1 MGEEKLASSDPETKI
16 EQMLRKIADMLEK
29 GGNAGQMS
37 VLLKGLKED
46 LEDLLASL
54 PMTKAVEA
62 VPTAIVLTDL
72 FGNIEY
78 VNASLLKNSGFRD
91 ISEAKG
97 RSVFDF
103 TNAEGKAK
111 LQEEVIPALHFVG
124 QWQGEIF
131 LKRSDGQS
139 YMAEMM
145 CALVKD
151 DFGNPIYLLANF
163 YNITDRKR
171 AEEALLLDDSRLEAL
186 QRLNQMDE
194 ASIKEIAAF
203 ALEAGVKLTGS
214 KLGYLAFVDDEEKTL
229 FMHSWSKKAMQTCD
243 IEHKKIVYP
252 LQETGLWG
260 EAIRQRKAVITN
272 DYASCP
278 QRRGTPVGH
287 VNVVRHMNV
296 PIMDKGKIVIV
307 AGLGNKEEEYDDS
320 DVRQLTLL
328 MSGMWKI
335 IQRRSAE
342 ETLHRRDLLLQ
353 GAAKATNYL
362 LTSDPRAVKRALGIL
377 GEVGDVDRVHILEN
391 RELQSEVRLECLPM
405 QWFREPAKPFSGDL
419 SWLEHFPDW
428 QDTLSRSN
436 PIQGITSELRVPG
449 ATVLVELDVRS
460 FLLLPVFIEG
470 RFFAVICFEDCHNER
485 RWIDSEIAVLQAA
498 AGSIGEAILRR
509 RTEEALKKTQ
519 EGLEKR
525 VSERTAWLLR
535 ANAALQEETVLH
547 KETEIELRSAQQ
559 AADTACRAK
568 SEFLANMSHEIRTP
582 MNAVI
587 GLAGLLLETCLTEE
601 QRDFVETIHSSG
613 DALLAII
620 NDILDFSKID
630 EGKMKLEHL
639 PFNLRDSIESSL
651 DMVATK
657 AAEKVLDLTYD
668 IDERI
673 APTILGDSVR
683 LRQVLANLL
692 SNAVKFTEKGSI
704 AIHVKPGENADEIHF
719 SVFDTG
725 IGINPLDM
733 KKLFLSFSQVDAST
747 SRKYGGTGLG
757 LAISKRLVELM
768 GGRIWVQS
776 KLREGSTFH
785 FQIFAQP
792 FSGEAVKVHMA
803 GKKIMA
809 LLSSEGCLK
818 GLLDYAHTS
827 GMQIYPVVSAF
838 EAREMVESRFD
849 AAILDLDV
857 PGAEELA
864 EEIEERLPTITFA
877 SLGQHRKGKKTLIKP
892 ATQSSII
899 FALQEALMPPSH
911 KKVPTCSSAM
921 KHPDLDVLL
930 AEDNLVNQKVARL
943 MLKKLGYRAD
953 VVSNGREVL
962 QAILKKAYDVILM
975 DVQMPEMDGLEATR
989 AILDLNLKK
998 RPKILAMTAY
1008 ALEGDKERCLLA
1020 GMDGYISKPV
1030 QLEELRCV
1038 LYGLKNIPL
1047 GAPAKTA

>member
-1 MGEEKLASSDPETKI
+1 LGEEKLASSDPETKI
-16 EQMLRKIADMLEK
+16 EQMLRKIADMQES
-29 GGNAGQMS
+29 GGNAGQMP
-37 VLLKGLKED
+37 VLLKGLKD
-46 LEDLLASL
+46 NLEDLLACL

-62 VPTAIVLTDL
+62 VPTAVVLTDI

-78 VNASLLKNSGFRD
+78 VNASLLKISGFRD

-111 LQEEVIPALHFVG
+111 LQEEVIPALHSIG
-124 QWQGEIF
+124 QWQGELF

-151 DFGNPIYLLANF
+151 DSGKPIYLLANF

-194 ASIKEIAAF
+194 ASIKEIADF

-243 IEHKKIVYP
+243 IEHKRVVYH

-272 DYASCP
+272 DYASCS
-278 QRRGTPVGH
+278 QRRGTPAGH

-362 LTSDPRAVKRALGIL
+362 LTSDLQAVKRALGIL
-377 GEVGDVDRVHILEN
+377 GEVEDVDRVHILEN

-405 QWFREPAKPFSGDL
+405 QWFREPATQFSGDL
-419 SWLEHFPDW
+419 SWVVHFPDW
-428 QDTLSRSN
+428 QDMLSRSN

-547 KETEIELRSAQQ
+547 NETEIELRSAQQ

-587 GLAGLLLETCLTEE
+587 GLAGLLLETRLTEE

-639 PFNLRDSIESSL
+639 PFILRDSIESSL

-657 AAEKVLDLTYD
+657 AAEKGLDLTYD

-704 AIHVKPGENADEIHF
+704 AIHVKPGENAD
-719 SVFDTG
+719 G
-725 IGINPLDM
+725 NPL
-733 KKLFLSFSQVDAST
+733 FGF
-747 SRKYGGTGLG
+747 RYGN
-757 LAISKRLVELM
+757 RH
-768 GGRIWVQS
+768 QS
-776 KLREGSTFH
+776 
-785 FQIFAQP
+785 
-792 FSGEAVKVHMA
+792 SGHEK
-803 GKKIMA
+803 A
-809 LLSSEGCLK
+809 LL
-818 GLLDYAHTS
+818 
-827 GMQIYPVVSAF
+827 
-838 EAREMVESRFD
+838 
-849 AAILDLDV
+849 IL
-857 PGAEELA
+857 
-864 EEIEERLPTITFA
+864 
-877 SLGQHRKGKKTLIKP
+877 
-892 ATQSSII
+892 
-899 FALQEALMPPSH
+899 
-911 KKVPTCSSAM
+911 
-921 KHPDLDVLL
+921 
-930 AEDNLVNQKVARL
+930 
-943 MLKKLGYRAD
+943 
-953 VVSNGREVL
+953 
-962 QAILKKAYDVILM
+962 
-975 DVQMPEMDGLEATR
+975 
-989 AILDLNLKK
+989 
-998 RPKILAMTAY
+998 
-1008 ALEGDKERCLLA
+1008 
-1020 GMDGYISKPV
+1020 
-1030 QLEELRCV
+1030 
-1038 LYGLKNIPL
+1038 
-1047 GAPAKTA
+1047 

>member
-1 MGEEKLASSDPETKI
+1 LDEEWLASSDPETKI
-16 EQMLRKIADMLEK
+16 EQMLRKIAEMQKSL
-29 GGNAGQMS
+29 GCAGQMQAS
-37 VLLKGLKED
+37 LNGLKEN
-46 LEDLLASL
+46 LEELFACL
-54 PMTKAVEA
+54 PERCISSDGIVGLGRMNYPSDDRQFLQDVRDAAVSKNSEIEIQMMTKAIAA
-62 VPTAIVLTDL
+62 VPTSIVITDL
-72 FGNIEY
+72 LGNIKY
-78 VNASLLKNSGFRD
+78 VNASLLKKSGFRD
-91 ISEAKG
+91 ISEVIG

-103 TNAEGKAK
+103 TNAEGKVR
-111 LQEEVIPALHFVG
+111 LQEEVLPALNSVG
-124 QWQGEIF
+124 QWQGELF
-131 LKRSDGQS
+131 LERPDGQS
-139 YMAEMM
+139 YMAEMI

-151 DFGNPIYLLANF
+151 DCGKPINLLANF

-194 ASIKEIAAF
+194 ASIKEIIDF

-229 FMHSWSKKAMQTCD
+229 FMHSWSKWAMQTCN
-243 IEHKKIVYP
+243 IEHKRVVYH

-278 QRRGTPVGH
+278 QRKGIPEGH
-287 VNVVRHMNV
+287 VDVVRHMNV
-296 PIMDKGKIVIV
+296 PITDKGKIVIV
-307 AGLGNKEEEYDDS
+307 AGLGNKDVEYDDS

-335 IQRRSAE
+335 IQRRKAE
-342 ETLHRRDLLLQ
+342 EALRESQ
-353 GAAKATNYL
+353 
-362 LTSDPRAVKRALGIL
+362 RALSTLMSNLPGMAYRCKN
-377 GEVGDVDRVHILEN
+377 DRRWTMEFV
-391 RELQSEVRLECLPM
+391 SEGCL
-405 QWFREPAKPFSGDL
+405 DL
-419 SWLEHFPDW
+419 
-428 QDTLSRSN
+428 TGYRSN
-436 PIQGITSELRVPG
+436 ELLKNAAISYADLIHPDDQNYVWDEIQEAVANRRHFRLVYRIRSRYGIKWVWEQGQGIFLPDG
-449 ATVLVELDVRS
+449 VLLA
-460 FLLLPVFIEG
+460 LEG
-470 RFFAVICFEDCHNER
+470 FVNDITER
-485 RWIDSEIAVLQAA
+485 KLA
-498 AGSIGEAILRR
+498 
-509 RTEEALKKTQ
+509 EESLKKTQ
-519 EGLEKR
+519 EELEMR
-525 VSERTAWLLR
+525 VSERTGWLLR
-535 ANAALQEETVLH
+535 ANAALQEEMVKH

-587 GLAGLLLETCLTEE
+587 GLAGLLLETNLSEE

-630 EGKMKLEHL
+630 ESKMKLEHL
-639 PFNLRDSIESSL
+639 PFILRDCIESSL
-651 DMVATK
+651 DMVAAK
-657 AAEKVLDLTYD
+657 AAQKGLNLTYA
-668 IDERI
+668 IDEEI

-692 SNAVKFTEKGSI
+692 SNAVKFTEKGRI
-704 AIHVKPGENADEIHF
+704 AIHVQPGENADEIHF
-719 SVFDTG
+719 SVLDTG
-725 IGINPLDM
+725 IGISSEDL

-776 KLREGSTFH
+776 KLCEGSTFH
-785 FQIFAQP
+785 FLISAAP
-792 FSGEAVKVHMA
+792 FSGEAAKMHLA

-818 GLLDYAHTS
+818 ELLDYARIW
-827 GMQIYPVVSAF
+827 GMLIYPVVSAF
-838 EAREMVESRFD
+838 EARELAESRFD
-849 AAILDLDV
+849 AAILDSDV

-864 EEIEERLPTITFA
+864 EEIGERLPTITLA
-877 SLGQHRKGKKTLIKP
+877 RPGQHRAGKKTLIKP
-892 ATQSSII
+892 FSQASIL
-899 FALQEALMPPSH
+899 FALQEALMPPIH
-911 KKVPTCSSAM
+911 KKVRTCSSESM
-921 KHPDLDVLL
+921 HPDLAILL
-930 AEDNLVNQKVARL
+930 AEDNPVNQKVARL

-953 VVSNGREVL
+953 LVSNGREVL
-962 QAILKKAYDVILM
+962 QAVLKKTYDVILM

-989 AILDLNLKK
+989 AILDLNLKN

-1030 QLEELRCV
+1030 QREELRRALLC
-1038 LYGLKNIPL
+1038 LKDYPL
-1047 GAPAKTA
+1047 CGDG

>member
-1 MGEEKLASSDPETKI
+1 LGEEKLAGCDPEKNI
-16 EQMLRKIADMLEK
+16 EQMLRKIADMQERS
-29 GGNAGQMS
+29 GNEGQMQVS
-37 VLLKGLKED
+37 LLGLKED
-46 LEDLLASL
+46 LEEILKI
-54 PMTKAVEA
+54 TKAAES

-72 FGNIEY
+72 NGNIEY
-78 VNASLLKNSGFRD
+78 VNASLLENSGFRN

-97 RSVFDF
+97 RSVFDY
-103 TNAEGKAK
+103 TNVEGRAR
-111 LQEEVIPALHFVG
+111 LQEEVIPALHSIG
-124 QWQGEIF
+124 KWQGELF

-139 YMAEMM
+139 YMAEMI

-151 DFGNPIYLLANF
+151 GFGNPIYLVANF
-163 YNITDRKR
+163 YDISDRKR

-194 ASIKEIAAF
+194 ASIKEIADF

-214 KLGYLAFVDDEEKTL
+214 KLGYLAFVDDEEQTL
-229 FMHSWSKKAMQTCD
+229 FMHSWSKNAMGMCD
-243 IEHKKIVYP
+243 IEHKRVVYH

-278 QRRGTPVGH
+278 QRKGTPEGH
-287 VNVVRHMNV
+287 VKVVRHMNV
-296 PIMDKGKIVIV
+296 PIMDMGKIVVV
-307 AGLGNKEEEYDDS
+307 AGLGNKEMEYDDS

-335 IQRRSAE
+335 IQRREAE
-342 ETLHRRDLLLQ
+342 EALRRRDLLLQ
-353 GAAKATNYL
+353 EVAKATNYL
-362 LTSDPRAVKRALGIL
+362 LTSDPRAVMRALGIL
-377 GEVGDVDRVHILEN
+377 GEAEDVDRVHILEN
-391 RELQSEVRLECLPM
+391 RKLHSEVRLESIPL
-405 QWFREPAKPFSGDL
+405 QWFREPAKPFFGNL
-419 SWLEHFPDW
+419 SWVEHFPGWLDM
-428 QDTLSRSN
+428 LSRSN
-436 PIQGITSELRVPG
+436 PIQGITSEISLPG
-449 ATVLVELDVRS
+449 ATVLVELEIRS

-470 RFFAVICFEDCHNER
+470 LFFAVICFEDCHNGR

-509 RTEEALKKTQ
+509 RTEEALRKTQ

-535 ANAALQEETVLH
+535 ANAALQEEMVKH
-547 KETEIELRSAQQ
+547 KETEIELRCARQ
-559 AADTACRAK
+559 AADAACRAK

-587 GLAGLLLETCLTEE
+587 GLAGLLLETNLTEE
-601 QRDFVETIHSSG
+601 QRDFLETIHSSG

-639 PFNLRDSIESSL
+639 PFILRDCIVSSL
-651 DMVATK
+651 DLVATK
-657 AAEKVLDLTYD
+657 AAEKGLSLTYA

-673 APTILGDSVR
+673 ASTILGDSVR
-683 LRQVLANLL
+683 LRQVLVNLL

-704 AIHVKPGENADEIHF
+704 AIHVQPGENDDEIQF
-719 SVFDTG
+719 SVIDTG
-725 IGINPLDM
+725 IGISSDDM

-776 KLREGSTFH
+776 ELGGGSTFN
-785 FQIFAQP
+785 FLIFAP
-792 FSGEAVKVHMA
+792 SFSGESTKQHLA
-803 GKKIMA
+803 GKKIVA
-809 LLSSEGCLK
+809 LLSSESCLK
-818 GLLDYAHTS
+818 ELLDYARS
-827 GMQIYPVVSAF
+827 WGMQMYPVVSAF
-838 EAREMVESRFD
+838 EARELVGSRFD

-864 EEIEERLPTITFA
+864 EVLGERLPIITIA
-877 SLGQHRKGKKTLIKP
+877 SPGRQRAGKRTLIKP
-892 ATQSSII
+892 FSQASIL
-899 FALQEALMPPSH
+899 FALQKALNPPHH
-911 KKVPTCSSAM
+911 KKVRSCSSTT
-921 KHPDLDVLL
+921 KHPDLAILL
-930 AEDNLVNQKVARL
+930 AEDNPVNQKVARL
-943 MLKKLGYRAD
+943 MLKKLGYSAD
-953 VVSNGREVL
+953 LVSNGREVL
-962 QAILKKAYDVILM
+962 QAVSKKSYDVILM

-989 AILDLNLKK
+989 AILDLDLKN

-1030 QLEELRCV
+1030 QLEELKSALLC
-1038 LYGLKNIPL
+1038 LKDFPI
-1047 GAPAKTA
+1047 GANTTG